1 MKRILLLV
9 SGLGAVVLGLFV
21 ILGEQ
26 FAGTSADATVNAQ
39 ALVLRAP
46 IAGNLNL
53 EVRQLGTHISK
64 NQHLATITDPR
75 PDDLRLIDLQRSA
88 SQLQTELDAL
98 KRKVTVLKSAQ
109 ADYQKQL
116 SAYQSDRVRQIEARL
131 AEASRAVESAQAKLR
146 EGEAT
151 FRRSAELGRLGYHS
165 QADLVRTRAGYE
177 VQEQDVEA
185 ARDRI
190 NNLKVQLESAKK
202 GTFISETSN
211 DAPYAQQRIHEI
223 EVQLPQLMVDAEE
236 RDRRLAAT
244 EKDIDE
250 EKLRLARFT
259 EARIVS
265 PVDGMLWDALANNGE
280 FVNKGQNILRIVDCA
295 TTIVT
300 ASVRESIYN
309 RLTVGNPAQ
318 FQLRGVGRTYTGSVS
333 RLAGSGAKSIYE
345 TLAIAPSDEHLKR
358 FDVTLVFPEMNA
370 DPELWC
376 TVGRTGR
383 ITFTSGPLQFWRD
396 WLAQVGLI

>member
-1 MKRILLLV
+1 
-9 SGLGAVVLGLFV
+9 
-21 ILGEQ
+21 
-26 FAGTSADATVNAQ
+26 
-39 ALVLRAP
+39 
-46 IAGNLNL
+46 
-53 EVRQLGTHISK
+53 
-64 NQHLATITDPR
+64 
-75 PDDLRLIDLQRSA
+75 
-88 SQLQTELDAL
+88 
-98 KRKVTVLKSAQ
+98 
-109 ADYQKQL
+109 
-116 SAYQSDRVRQIEARL
+116 
-131 AEASRAVESAQAKLR
+131 
-146 EGEAT
+146 
-151 FRRSAELGRLGYHS
+151 
-165 QADLVRTRAGYE
+165 
-177 VQEQDVEA
+177 
-185 ARDRI
+185 
-190 NNLKVQLESAKK
+190 
-202 GTFISETSN
+202 
-211 DAPYAQQRIHEI
+211 
-223 EVQLPQLMVDAEE
+223 
-236 RDRRLAAT
+236 
-244 EKDIDE
+244 
-250 EKLRLARFT
+250 
-259 EARIVS
+259 
-265 PVDGMLWDALANNGE
+265 MLWDALANNGE